1 MRLLSRYFVRE
12 MVLPFILSLL
22 MITFILFINFL
33 LRAIDRFLGK
43 GLDVLTIL
51 EYLFLNLAWIIA
63 LAVPMAIL
71 LATLMTFGRLSED
84 NEINAMRASGIGFL
98 TIIRAPLMFGITVA
112 LLLIYFNNYILPDM
126 NFHARLL
133 SGDIYRKRPGMNIEP
148 GIFIDDL
155 PDYSMIVGGKDGEL
169 FSDVRIFSKGKQ
181 KSQTS
186 IHSKTGTLSTLADAF
201 LLTLY
206 DGEIHE
212 LETNNF
218 TNYRRIIFDTHK
230 IIVPADDI
238 LLNRRDSSNRTDREM
253 TVPMILKKIDN
264 YDKRIH
270 IVQKR
275 LKGSFYRTIGDSI
288 FPTSIEFG
296 ESVINLARDS
306 LRADTTL
313 SKGKLHKKERQLRSL
328 ERQVKNEFGLINSYA
343 KGRNKYGVE
352 IHQKFSIP
360 FACILFVLLGAPLGV
375 MAKRG
380 GFAVS
385 TTLSFG
391 FFLLYYV
398 LLIGGEE
405 MADRN
410 QVSAAV
416 GMSAP
421 NMVLLIIAL
430 YLTLHTV
437 RERSP
442 ISLLSFL
449 SKKESE

>member
-186 IHSKTGTLSTLADAF
+186 IHSNTGTLSTLADAF

-230 IIVPADDI
+230 IIAKVD
-238 LLNRRDSSNRTDREM
+238 
-253 TVPMILKKIDN
+253 
-264 YDKRIH
+264 
-270 IVQKR
+270 
-275 LKGSFYRTIGDSI
+275 
-288 FPTSIEFG
+288 
-296 ESVINLARDS
+296 LAPWAS
-306 LRADTTL
+306 C
-313 SKGKLHKKERQLRSL
+313 G
-328 ERQVKNEFGLINSYA
+328 
-343 KGRNKYGVE
+343 
-352 IHQKFSIP
+352 
-360 FACILFVLLGAPLGV
+360 GALQDV
-375 MAKRG
+375 
-380 GFAVS
+380 
-385 TTLSFG
+385 
-391 FFLLYYV
+391 
-398 LLIGGEE
+398 
-405 MADRN
+405 N
-410 QVSAAV
+410 
-416 GMSAP
+416 
-421 NMVLLIIAL
+421 
-430 YLTLHTV
+430 
-437 RERSP
+437 
-442 ISLLSFL
+442 
-449 SKKESE
+449 